1 MAITYSYTMDD
12 SSIEKGVV
20 SIGKRSASIRK
31 DMHSVAVSTLFQWG
45 KTGDVAAACRRANAM
60 LTQWDGA
67 FAQKIVNWFGV
78 HAGFTLN
85 DENAFVYSADR
96 TTLAPEAFQAAKA
109 ESMFDLTPDQ
119 APKAYDLRKLV
130 LDLIVKAEN
139 KRTKGL
145 NDDDYAPLA
154 LITALKAGVAALE
167 VEADANETI

>member
-1 MAITYSYTMDD
+1 MAITYTYTMDD
-12 SSIEKGVV
+12 ASIEKGVV

-60 LTQWDGA
+60 LAQWDGA

-78 HAGFTLN
+78 HAGFSLN
-85 DENAFVYSADR
+85 EEKVFVYSADR
-96 TTLAPEAFQAAKA
+96 TTIDADTFQAAKA
-109 ESMFDLTPDQ
+109 ESMFDLTPDP

-145 NDDDYAPLA
+145 GEKDYAPSA
-154 LITALKAGVAALE
+154 LINALKAGVAALE